1 MPRPLPII
9 TSTEGGSKRTLTME
23 LIRFE
28 RFCLWSIRDEVA
40 RYPAT
45 MQLTRSELV
54 RACNAG
60 LDFAAAM
67 PVEREI

>member
-1 MPRPLPII
+1 MRPQPII
-9 TSTEGGSKRTLTME
+9 TSTEGGSKRTLTLE

-28 RFCLWSIRDEVA
+28 RFCLVKITDDAA

-45 MQLTRSELV
+45 MQLTRSEV
-54 RACNAG
+54 GRAAHAL

-67 PVEREI
+67 PVEREV